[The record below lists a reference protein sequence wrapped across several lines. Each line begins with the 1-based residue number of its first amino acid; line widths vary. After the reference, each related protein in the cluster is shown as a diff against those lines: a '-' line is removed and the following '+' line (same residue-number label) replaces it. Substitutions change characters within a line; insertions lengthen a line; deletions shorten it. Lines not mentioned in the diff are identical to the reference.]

1 MPKNKKPAGGRPAKN
16 FEPSYARKS
25 GGPAGSPPGSRS
37 AGHRGYRPVE
47 GDAPK
52 KARWNADER
61 AARRHSDEPREQRS
75 PRDERYDAPAARN
88 SDRPAYNRGE
98 NRGERPAYN
107 RGENRNERPAYN
119 RGENR
124 PDRNERPAYNRGENR
139 PDRNERPAYN
149 RGENRQDRTDR
160 PA

>member
-16 FEPSYARKS
+16 FEPGYARKS
-25 GGPAGSPPGSRS
+25 GGPAGSAPGSRS

-61 AARRHSDEPREQRS
+61 AARRHSDEPREQRA
-75 PRDERYDAPAARN
+75 PRDERYDAPSARN
-88 SDRPAYNRGE
+88 TERPSYTRGERAPRSTDRPAYNRGE
-98 NRGERPAYN
+98 NRT
-107 RGENRNERPAYN
+107 ERPAYN

-124 PDRNERPAYNRGENR
+124 PDRAERPAYNRGENR
-139 PDRNERPAYN
+139 TERPAYN
-149 RGENRQDRTDR
+149 RG
-160 PA
+160 